1 MRTPQ
6 PSQCQL
12 SQAHVR
18 RNIWHH
24 PGKDRDQHKFLHP
37 TDTSAGPRP
46 GACMG
51 RGAVVV
57 CPSQP
62 PVWGQRGWGRAGP
75 GLSPSHSA
83 RARPPPPGR
92 AGGVRGGG
100 PRAAAEGRRQGREA
114 GKEAGRRRA
123 PALEVGG
130 RMVSGLR
137 GGRGGRGAAG
147 FVPPSAWFV
156 SPNPKTT
163 ARAQPGAAGAAARP
177 HRAERGPGLLH
188 GTGLC
193 REKWGGKGMSP
204 AGRHRGWQTL
214 SVLRDKTSTGGLH
227 AIGGRVGAAV

>member
-6 PSQCQL
+6 PPQLPRSHRYTFVQTFGITQEQPETSTNTCTPRTPQQAPSQ
-12 SQAHVR
+12 
-18 RNIWHH
+18 
-24 PGKDRDQHKFLHP
+24 
-37 TDTSAGPRP
+37 P

-51 RGAVVV
+51 HKAVVV

-62 PVWGQRGWGRAGP
+62 PVWGAAGLGEARAWAEPLTQRPGPAASPRAGRGRAG
-75 GLSPSHSA
+75 
-83 RARPPPPGR
+83 RRPP
-92 AGGVRGGG
+92 GGG
-100 PRAAAEGRRQGREA
+100 GGKEAGKGGREA

-147 FVPPSAWFV
+147 FGPPSAWFV

-163 ARAQPGAAGAAARP
+163 ARAQPPGAAGAAARP
-177 HRAERGPGLLH
+177 HGALRGPGLLH

-193 REKWGGKGMSP
+193 REKGGER
-204 AGRHRGWQTL
+204 A
-214 SVLRDKTSTGGLH
+214 
-227 AIGGRVGAAV
+227 